1 MVLLYCYIALAALIW
16 GTGIV
21 LYHGFT
27 ATLTFFLPCTFVVA
41 LLPWYIKH
49 TGRVR
54 LASHAVIVTTLVCVF
69 GVNMMT
75 GGTGSGTL
83 IWGLYIPALAAIMIS
98 PAAGLGYSLL
108 SLLPIGV
115 VYYIEAFDI
124 EPILALGNDYAFMD
138 MMRNAPAAMIALTGL
153 AVAHEVQLRQTLA
166 QLKETE
172 EQLRGSERRYRA
184 VSNLTSDFAY
194 YIRFGP
200 DGGLQPEWITEAIS
214 KVTGLTPEQSLSRME
229 DSIHEDDRPVFEGR
243 IKRLMNGEDSKD
255 EYRVVDTEGQ
265 VRWLSTQGRPDFRD
279 NKVVG
284 YYGAARDITLEKQ
297 QSEQLEHAQKMDALG
312 QLTGGVAHDFNN
324 LLTVIRGNL
333 DLMEEQEVL
342 EGRGRRLLE
351 EAIAAT
357 RSGADLINSLLMFS
371 RQRPLRPRPIPV
383 GAHIQQQLG
392 LVDRAV
398 GATVSLSLSVISE
411 DPVVSVDPSQLDRV
425 ILNLAL
431 NAKDAMTRGGSVRIE
446 IDRGEPPPQLSAL
459 QGEEYAHIC
468 VSDDG
473 AGMPDDVL
481 NNAVQPFYTTKGPGE
496 GTGMGLSMVY
506 GFARQAGGD
515 MLIDSRVGEGTQVS
529 LYLPLV
535 KEAASIA
542 PQRQRGVPIQRA
554 ENEEHILIVDDEPS
568 LRLLCTEA
576 LSSLG
581 YQVTTAGDAAEA
593 REVLRGSA
601 RIDLMFTD
609 WVMPG
614 DEDGYQL
621 AKWASTRHPDMAIVM
636 TTGFAEA
643 REDATLQQQAFPT
656 LDKPYSLPD
665 LASCINENLR
675 RNAQSSD
682 GA

>member
-27 ATLTFFLPCTFVVA
+27 VTLTIFLPCTIIVA
-41 LLPWYIKH
+41 LLPWYIKR

-54 LASHAVIVTTLVCVF
+54 TASHAVIVTTLACVF

-83 IWGLYIPALAAIMIS
+83 IWGLYIPALAVLMIS

-115 VYYIEAFDI
+115 VYYIEAFDY
-124 EPILALGNDYAFMD
+124 EPILSLGKDYAFMD
-138 MMRNAPAAMIALTGL
+138 MMRNAPMALIALTGL
-153 AVAHEVQLRQTLA
+153 AIAHEVQLRRTLT
-166 QLKETE
+166 QLQETE
-172 EQLRGSERRYRA
+172 EQLRRSERRYRA

-194 YIRFGP
+194 YVRFGSA
-200 DGGLQPEWITEAIS
+200 GTIHPEWVTEAVS
-214 KVTGLTPEQSLSRME
+214 KLTGLSPKESLTRLG
-229 DSIHEDDRPVFEGR
+229 DQILDDDRAVFGR
-243 IKRLMNGEDSKD
+243 RMQRLRSGEDSKD
-255 EYRVVDTEGQ
+255 EYRVLDAHGQ
-265 VRWLSTQGRPDFRD
+265 VRWLRALGRPDLR
-279 NKVVG
+279 NGKVVG

-333 DLMEEQEVL
+333 DLLEEQEVL
-342 EGRGRRLLE
+342 AERGKRLLN
-351 EAIAAT
+351 EALAAT
-357 RSGADLINSLLMFS
+357 RSGAELINSLLTFS
-371 RQRPLRPRPIPV
+371 RQRPLRPRPIPI
-383 GAHIQQQLG
+383 GAHIHQQLG

-398 GATVSLSLSVISE
+398 GATVTLSLKVEGE

-425 ILNLAL
+425 VLNLAL
-431 NAKDAMTRGGSVRIE
+431 NAKDAMNRGGSVRID
-446 IDRGEPPPQLSAL
+446 IDQAMPPPQLNAL
-459 QGEEYAHIC
+459 RAEHHAHLR
-468 VSDDG
+468 VRDDG
-473 AGMPDDVL
+473 AGMPDEVL
-481 NNAVQPFYTTKGPGE
+481 ANAVQPFFTTKGPGE

-506 GFARQAGGD
+506 GFVRQAGGD
-515 MLIDSRVGEGTQVS
+515 MLIDSRVGEGTSVS
-529 LYLPLV
+529 LYLPMV
-535 KEAASIA
+535 NETVTEAQPPEAES
-542 PQRQRGVPIQRA
+542 PIQRA

-581 YQVTTAGDAAEA
+581 YQVSVAADAAQA
-593 REVLRGSA
+593 RSILNGPT

-621 AKWASTRHPDMAIVM
+621 AKWANLKHPGMAIVM

-643 REDATLQQQAFPT
+643 RENTAEQQLPFPT

-665 LASCINENLR
+665 LAACIRSNLLQG
-675 RNAQSSD
+675 AQSSD
-682 GA
+682 RA